1 LVIRRSVLFGL
12 AVGLLVAGSSI
23 LQFANVCVF
32 TLYLSQVKCNEDVN
46 FVSRQNSKVAAPEVK
61 HFVLGEGVKYKH
73 AVI

>member
-1 LVIRRSVLFGL
+1 LVIRHSVLYGL

-23 LQFANVCVF
+23 LLFADVCVF
-32 TLYLSQVKCNEDVN
+32 TPCISQVKYNEDVN
-46 FVSRQNSKVAAPEVK
+46 FVSRQTSKVAAPEVK